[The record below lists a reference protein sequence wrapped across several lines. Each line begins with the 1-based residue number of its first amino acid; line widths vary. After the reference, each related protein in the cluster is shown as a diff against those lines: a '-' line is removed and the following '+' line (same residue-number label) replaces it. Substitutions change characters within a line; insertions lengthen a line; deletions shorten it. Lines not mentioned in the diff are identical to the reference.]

1 MISPDEK
8 SKTKHRHPHI
18 LNAATNLLGICFVI
32 IGGLKL
38 TNSNSLSHADELAW
52 LAAALLLASAI
63 LAYLVIRNDEEKWWQ
78 SEIADWSFMA
88 GLITVSISVVVA
100 AIWT

>member
-1 MISPDEK
+1 MTNLDEK
-8 SKTKHRHPHI
+8 PGKKHRHPHI

-32 IGGLKL
+32 IGGLKI
-38 TNSNSLSHADELAW
+38 TNSISICHADELAW
-52 LAAALLLASAI
+52 LAAGLLLTSAI

-88 GLITVSISVVVA
+88 GMITVSISVVVA
-100 AIWT
+100 AMWT